1 MRVAEVLDA
10 ARQRGGR
17 SWWSLWQTNVDL
29 EVGTLAPS
37 LLHRRETSWARPV
50 NSRRGARQRSETVRD
65 LNGTVAA
72 ITGASS
78 GIGAASARALAAEGA
93 SLVLGARRVE
103 RLEEIAEEVDSQVA
117 IVEMDVRNPEDATRL
132 VEEAYNQFGQ
142 LDALIANAGIGAYG
156 GIMDLTDEQ
165 LEEMMDTNVAGTVW
179 PIRAAVPGFIEAG
192 EGDIVIVASV
202 AGLRGAGDEAVY
214 AATKFAQVGLA
225 GALDRELREK
235 GIRVSTLC
243 PGGVATEFAMG
254 AGRTPDMPGLDEMMR
269 PEDIAAAVVTV
280 LKQPRSMRS
289 LVWSMRS
296 IHEAD

>member
-1 MRVAEVLDA
+1 M
-10 ARQRGGR
+10 
-17 SWWSLWQTNVDL
+17 
-29 EVGTLAPS
+29 
-37 LLHRRETSWARPV
+37 
-50 NSRRGARQRSETVRD
+50 RD
-65 LNGTVAA
+65 LNGTVIA

-93 SLVLGARRVE
+93 SLVLGARRVD
-103 RLEEIAEEVDSQVA
+103 RLEDIAEEVDSEVA
-117 IVEMDVRNPEDATRL
+117 VVEMDVREPGDSKRL
-132 VEEAYNQFGQ
+132 VKEAYDRFGR

-165 LEEMMDTNVAGTVW
+165 LEEMMDTNIAGTVW
-179 PIRAAVPGFIEAG
+179 PIRAAVPAFVEAG

-202 AGLRGAGDEAVY
+202 AGLRGAADEAVY

-269 PEDIAAAVVTV
+269 PEDVAAAVVTV
-280 LKQPRSMRS
+280 LKQPRSMRT